1 MAPRPPA
8 SGQGSGSGRVRHH
21 LSIPL
26 FRNAYALV
34 AASALTS
41 VLGLI
46 YWGVAARRYPE
57 IEVGRGGAA
66 VAALLLIGGASQ
78 LNLTHILPRF
88 LPAHGEQSRRLV
100 VLSYGAATAA
110 AVVIGGIFVTLGGV
124 DSSLGGTGS
133 PWPARAAFV
142 AAVVAWNMFT
152 LQDAVLAG
160 IRQSVWV
167 PVENGLFAATKV
179 ALVWL
184 LAGHMPRS
192 GIFTSWSVP
201 AAVIAV
207 PVSIV
212 LMTRLLPAHQRS
224 TAHREAP
231 PSGDLLRYS
240 AADYL
245 GGLFQLASVNL
256 MPLLVAAIV
265 GLRANAAFAT
275 AWIAASAFDLA
286 LASVG
291 VLFTVEGANDEDR
304 IHALLGSTV
313 RLSGAITAGGVAAIM
328 VLAPTAM
335 SILGEGYEA
344 GADVL
349 RLLALAMPFRAA
361 LTVFLSVARLRRRLV
376 AMIATQ
382 AASCTIAVA
391 LAAYLLPRQG
401 ITGAALGYAVAQA
414 VVAVAVI
421 PTITREIQGAGHH
434 GRPKHP
440 GPAVM
445 A

>member
-1 MAPRPPA
+1 M
-8 SGQGSGSGRVRHH
+8 
-21 LSIPL
+21 
-26 FRNAYALV
+26 
-34 AASALTS
+34 
-41 VLGLI
+41 
-46 YWGVAARRYPE
+46 
-57 IEVGRGGAA
+57 
-66 VAALLLIGGASQ
+66 
-78 LNLTHILPRF
+78 
-88 LPAHGEQSRRLV
+88 
-100 VLSYGAATAA
+100 
-110 AVVIGGIFVTLGGV
+110 
-124 DSSLGGTGS
+124 
-133 PWPARAAFV
+133 
-142 AAVVAWNMFT
+142 
-152 LQDAVLAG
+152 
-160 IRQSVWV
+160 
-167 PVENGLFAATKV
+167 
-179 ALVWL
+179 
-184 LAGHMPRS
+184 
-192 GIFTSWSVP
+192 
-201 AAVIAV
+201 
-207 PVSIV
+207 
-212 LMTRLLPAHQRS
+212 
-224 TAHREAP
+224 
-231 PSGDLLRYS
+231 
-240 AADYL
+240 
-245 GGLFQLASVNL
+245 
-256 MPLLVAAIV
+256 
-265 GLRANAAFAT
+265 
-275 AWIAASAFDLA
+275 
-286 LASVG
+286 
-291 VLFTVEGANDEDR
+291 EGANDEDR